1 MGGLVWLASYPK
13 SGNTWL
19 RAFLHNL
26 LLDPDEPNDI
36 DDMLQ
41 LTFSDTSR
49 EWYAEASGKEVSELS
64 EDEIAQLR
72 PRVHHRLTGLS
83 ANSVFV
89 KTHNY
94 LGIDHNVPLIS
105 MEVTSGAIYV
115 LRNPLDLVLSL
126 APHSGLSVDGAIALM
141 SSEDGSSPPDRAN
154 ISQKFSSWS
163 SHVKSWTRQ
172 RHEQIHIVRYE
183 DMHSGPRETFETIAR
198 FLNIEASKEKIEK
211 AISFSSFE
219 VLRKQEDK
227 HGFRERSVHAEKFFR
242 SGKMNEWQEEL
253 LPRQI
258 SAIIKR
264 HREQM
269 SRFGYLP

>member
-26 LLDPDEPNDI
+26 LLDPDEPIDI

-41 LTFSDTSR
+41 VTFSDTSR
-49 EWYAEASGKEVSELS
+49 EWYAEASGKDVEQLS

-72 PRVHHRLTGLS
+72 PRVHHHLTELS
-83 ANSVFV
+83 PNSVFV

-94 LGIDHNVPLIS
+94 LGADRNVPLIS
-105 MEVTSGAIYV
+105 MEATSGAIYV

-126 APHSGLSVDGAIALM
+126 APHSGFSIDEAIALM

-154 ISQKFSSWS
+154 VSQKFSSWS
-163 SHVKSWTRQ
+163 SHVKSWTRR
-172 RHEQIHIVRYE
+172 RHEQIHVVRYE
-183 DMHSGPRETFETIAR
+183 DMHAAPGETFEAIAR
-198 FLNIEASKEKIEK
+198 FLNLDAPTEKIEK
-211 AISFSSFE
+211 AIRFSSFE
-219 VLRKQEDK
+219 VLRKQEDQ
-227 HGFRERSVHAEKFFR
+227 HGFRERSVHTEKFFR
-242 SGKMNEWQEEL
+242 SGKTNVWRDAL